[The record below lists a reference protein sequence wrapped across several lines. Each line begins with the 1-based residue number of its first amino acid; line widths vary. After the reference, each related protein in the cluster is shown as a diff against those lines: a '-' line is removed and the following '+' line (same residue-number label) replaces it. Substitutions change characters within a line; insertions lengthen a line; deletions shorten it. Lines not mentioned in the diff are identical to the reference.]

1 FLSHCGSHFLSC
13 CGGHYQSHLND
24 HFLSHCGSHF
34 LSCCG
39 GHYQSHRNGHFLSD
53 IYHFLCYY
61 ASHFL
66 SCCGGH
72 YQFHSNG
79 HFPPH
84 SDSHF
89 LSNIIVAFTAGYRE
103 LVRREEKQICE
114 ESKLVRVANHS
125 NCVRHKKSKDT
136 LLAVVSSKDSSGEIL
151 ATGKIRCWLWFP
163 ARTAQ
168 VRFSRQERYVAG
180 CGFQQGRLS
189 QMLALI
195 PDSRC
200 VNRSWGA
207 SEPVE

>member
-1 FLSHCGSHFLSC
+1 MLESICQLCPIISKFKSIVRQSNRKMVSSPSVGHFLSHCGSHFLSC

-89 LSNIIVAFTAGYRE
+89 LSNIIVAFT
-103 LVRREEKQICE
+103 VR
-114 ESKLVRVANHS
+114 
-125 NCVRHKKSKDT
+125 T
-136 LLAVVSSKDSSGEIL
+136 
-151 ATGKIRCWLWFP
+151 
-163 ARTAQ
+163 
-168 VRFSRQERYVAG
+168 
-180 CGFQQGRLS
+180 
-189 QMLALI
+189 
-195 PDSRC
+195 
-200 VNRSWGA
+200 
-207 SEPVE
+207 